1 MDGKSAALNPD
12 DWMALRRISQGIR
25 NPRAFNP
32 RAFGVGQ
39 VNRLQKLGLV
49 TQTRVGLTLS
59 EDGRSY
65 LGSGADETPPGA
77 RL

>member
-1 MDGKSAALNPD
+1 MHGKSAALNPD

-25 NPRAFNP
+25 NH

-39 VNRLQKLGLV
+39 LNRLKKLGLV